1 MVIRDTGLGHQE
13 GHQNILVAQ
22 EGVQKLEAL
31 GYLES
36 LQESEIENL
45 TILQGVDRSEVKG
58 VLSRKMLV
66 RPAGIEPATLD
77 LGNRCSI
84 P

>member
-22 EGVQKLEAL
+22 ESVQKLEAL

-36 LQESEIENL
+36 LQESEIEKL
-45 TILQGVDRSEVKG
+45 TIL
-58 VLSRKMLV
+58 
-66 RPAGIEPATLD
+66 
-77 LGNRCSI
+77 
-84 P
+84 